1 MDEECYRM
9 RRRRFW
15 YAPVLVIALVLLGYG
30 IWLPVEQESRWLLL
44 LWIGGPLAGIV
55 LLSWLHD
62 TPPASDLARTVSR
75 VGVVIIIG
83 FLMLSLQL
91 LRQQFV
97 QAGAISNHVVTS
109 TDGSTISNVR
119 PVLMTQRVLRGAIV
133 DRRERVLAESTMI
146 NGIARRVYPL
156 AGQYDMTAFGHILGF
171 FSPRYGQ
178 SALEATY
185 NEYLSGERGNEWQ
198 VLLNEWTGEV
208 QRGNSLTLTLDAELQ
223 ARVAAL
229 LGDRRG
235 AVVVLDP
242 RTGAILAM
250 VSRPGFDPGQLVVD
264 PATPDLAAERQRVSD
279 YWALLNRD
287 DAGQP
292 LLNRA
297 TQGRY
302 PPGSTFKTVTAVAVL
317 EYWLQGQP
325 DQITCPNEYY
335 PQPDA
340 PPIVNAVDN
349 LGAQIGEPATLER
362 VYAFSCNTAFA
373 QYAVRLGAERLT
385 EVAQRFNIFAP
396 NRLPNGFRPLRD
408 LPSEPSLLS
417 VQADFLNQPR
427 ALADTGYGQGQLLV
441 SPLQMAL
448 VAATIGNDGVMMQPY
463 LVQRVNRP
471 DGSTIWQANPYSLR
485 RVMSNQTADRMRS
498 YMAAV
503 AQYGFGRSISQY
515 VNWPVGG
522 KSGTAEHIPGAT
534 PHAWF
539 IALGPI
545 DTPRYAVA
553 VIIEQGG
560 EGSGV
565 AARLAGEVLA
575 AAFALE

>member
-1 MDEECYRM
+1 MKP
-9 RRRRFW
+9 RRFW
-15 YAPVLVIALVLLGYG
+15 HAPALVVALALLGYG
-30 IWLPVEQESRWLLL
+30 IWLPVEQEPRWLLL
-44 LWIGGPLAGIV
+44 LWIGGPLAGLV
-55 LLSWLHD
+55 LLSRLSD
-62 TPPASDLARTVSR
+62 TSPGSELARAVSR
-75 VGVVIIIG
+75 VGGVIIIG

-97 QAGAISNHVVTS
+97 QAGAISNYVVVSAEGNT
-109 TDGSTISNVR
+109 TSNVR
-119 PVLMTQRVLRGAIV
+119 PVLATQRVIRGSMF
-133 DRRERVLAESTMI
+133 DRRGRTLVESVLV
-146 NGIARRVYPL
+146 NGIARRTYPL
-156 AGQYDMTAFGHILGF
+156 AGQYDMSAFGHILGF
-171 FSPRYGQ
+171 FSTRYGQ
-178 SALEATY
+178 SGLEAIY

-198 VLLNEWTGEV
+198 LLLSEWTGET

-229 LGDRRG
+229 LGNRQG

-242 RTGAILAM
+242 RTGAILAL

-264 PATPDLAAERQRVSD
+264 PAAPDLAAERQRVSD
-279 YWALLNRD
+279 YWSQLNRD
-287 DAGQP
+287 DSGQP

-317 EYWLQGQP
+317 EHPFQGQP
-325 DQITCPNEYY
+325 NQITCPNEYF

-349 LGAQIGEPATLER
+349 LGARIGEPATLER

-373 QYAVRLGAERLT
+373 QYAVRLGADRLA
-385 EVAQRFNIFAP
+385 EVAQRFDIFLP
-396 NRLPNGFRPLRD
+396 NRIPSGFRPLRD
-408 LPSEPSLLS
+408 LPSDPSLLA
-417 VQADFLNQPR
+417 VRPDFLDQPR

-441 SPLQMAL
+441 TPLQMAM
-448 VAATIGNDGVMMQPY
+448 VAATIANDGVMMQPY
-463 LVQRVNRP
+463 LVQRITRP
-471 DGSTIWQANPYSLR
+471 DGSEIWWTGQHAIR
-485 RVMSNQTADRMRS
+485 RVMASGTARRMRE

-503 AQYGFGRSISQY
+503 AQYGFGSVISQM
-515 VNWPVGG
+515 VNQPVGG
-522 KSGTAEHIPGAT
+522 KSGTAEHVPGAP

-539 IALGPI
+539 IAIGPLE
-545 DTPRYAVA
+545 TPRYAVA

-560 EGSGV
+560 EGSGA

>member
-1 MDEECYRM
+1 MKW
-9 RRRRFW
+9 RRFL
-15 YAPVLVIALVLLGYG
+15 AIPLLAVVLGLLGYG
-30 IWLPVEQESRWLLL
+30 ILLPVEQEPLWLLL
-44 LWIGGPLAGIV
+44 LWIGGPLAGVV
-55 LLSWLHD
+55 LLSWLD
-62 TPPASDLARTVSR
+62 TSTPTSDLARTVSR
-75 VGVVIIIG
+75 VGTVIMIG

-97 QAGAISNHVVTS
+97 QASAISNHVVVS
-109 TDGSTISNVR
+109 VDGSTTSNVR
-119 PVLMTQRVLRGAIV
+119 PVLATQRVLRGTIL
-133 DRRERVLAESTMI
+133 DRRGRILTESVLI

-156 AGQYDMTAFGHILGF
+156 ADQYDMTAFGHILGF

-178 SALEATY
+178 SGLEAVY

-198 VLLNEWTGEV
+198 LLLSEWTGET
-208 QRGNSLTLTLDAELQ
+208 QRGNDLTLTLDAELQ

-242 RTGAILAM
+242 RSGAILAL
-250 VSRPGFDPGQLVVD
+250 VSRPGFDPSQLVVN
-264 PATPDLAAERQRVSD
+264 PAASDLTAERQRVSD
-279 YWALLNRD
+279 YWAALNRD

-317 EYWLQGQP
+317 EYWLQSQP
-325 DQITCPNEYY
+325 DQISCPNGYY

-373 QYAVRLGAERLT
+373 QYAVRLGADRLA
-385 EVAQRFNIFAP
+385 EVAQRFNIFLP
-396 NRLPNGFRPLRD
+396 NRLPAGFRPLRD

-417 VQADFLNQPR
+417 VQADFLRQPR

-448 VAATIGNDGVMMQPY
+448 VAAAIGNDGVMMQPY
-463 LVQRVNRP
+463 LVQRVTRP
-471 DGSTIWQANPYSLR
+471 DGSTIWQAGPTSIR
-485 RVMSNQTADRMRS
+485 RVMSGQTARLMRS

-503 AQYGFGRSISQY
+503 ARYGFGRSISQF
-515 VNWPVGG
+515 VNQPVGG
-522 KSGTAEHIPGAT
+522 KSGTAEHLPGAP

-553 VIIEQGG
+553 VVIEQGG

-575 AAFALE
+575 AAFALEE